1 MDDIETKNAT
11 TRFPTLS
18 ESSKI
23 EAVKRE
29 FFKRIH
35 LYKGFS
41 ENMVIDSDDSYREA
55 DEKIVEG
62 QYLKQG
68 IKEKLDPIVKERNTA
83 HKRATAFRA
92 SLVDPIEDGSKRLVV
107 KMQIYKQ
114 NQRQRAAEEKKRLE
128 EEAKKRQE
136 DECLAQA
143 AEMEA
148 NGADPKAIDGVLD
161 FAEDLQSEIYVPTTV
176 LRSKTSFTL
185 DWKIEVVDEFL
196 VPEEFIIRTV
206 NEKAI
211 KKIVQDKKG
220 NIKIPGIKIIEGEKV
235 KRLK

>member
-1 MDDIETKNAT
+1 MDDIAVRNETGV
-11 TRFPTLS
+11 
-18 ESSKI
+18 

-35 LYKGFS
+35 LYKAFS
-41 ENMVIDSDDSYREA
+41 ENLVIDSDDLWTEA
-55 DEKIVEG
+55 DKKIREG
-62 QYLKQG
+62 QSLKDG
-68 IKEKLDPIVKERNTA
+68 IKEKLDPIVKERHAA
-83 HKRATAFRA
+83 HKEATAFRS
-92 SLVDPIEDGSKRLVV
+92 SLVDPIEDGSKQLVL

-114 NQRQRAAEEKKRLE
+114 KKKRRAAKEKKRLE
-128 EEAKKRQE
+128 EEAKTKQE

-148 NGADPKAIDGVLD
+148 EGADPEAIKAVLD

-185 DWKIEVVDEFL
+185 DWKVEVVDEFL

-206 NEKAI
+206 NTQAI

-220 NIKIPGIKIIEGEKV
+220 NIKIPGIKIIETEKV
-235 KRLK
+235 RRLK